1 MYRSRSSPDIDP
13 LPFTKKR
20 FLYLKQLGTAKS
32 ITPFKKIGIINNIIH
47 CFCSKCNKNLCAL
60 TYKTEILVS
69 QNNIYKRKNS
79 HASYN
84 FLSVFATTLMY
95 VTKKGITESVTHD
108 ELIAKRGDYYK
119 LYTAQA
125 V

>member
-1 MYRSRSSPDIDP
+1 
-13 LPFTKKR
+13 
-20 FLYLKQLGTAKS
+20 
-32 ITPFKKIGIINNIIH
+32 
-47 CFCSKCNKNLCAL
+47 
-60 TYKTEILVS
+60 
-69 QNNIYKRKNS
+69 
-79 HASYN
+79 
-84 FLSVFATTLMY
+84 MY